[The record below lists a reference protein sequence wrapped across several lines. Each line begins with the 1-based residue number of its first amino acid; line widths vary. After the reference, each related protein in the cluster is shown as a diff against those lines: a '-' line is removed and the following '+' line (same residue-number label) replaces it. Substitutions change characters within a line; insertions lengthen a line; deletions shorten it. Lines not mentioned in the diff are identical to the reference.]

1 VATIKGVSEI
11 TGKVWKIEAALGD
24 RVEDGDTLVILE
36 SMKMEVPVQSQTSG
50 VVTAICVNEGD
61 SVSEGDTVF
70 ILET

>member
-1 VATIKGVSEI
+1 MATIKGVSEI

>member
-1 VATIKGVSEI
+1 MATIKGVSEI

-24 RVEDGDTLVILE
+24 RVEDGDTVVILE

-70 ILET
+70 ILDT